1 MSIIIIIMNSAMCL
15 CLIKEYTDNET
26 GSVVHLLQPQNEREG
41 ERWCW
46 RESGGKGGE
55 IESRRG
61 RAWKR
66 GWGERWRE
74 SERKRDDG
82 KERESPATQTEA
94 KKQADTLQNCINPQQ
109 NIH

>member
-1 MSIIIIIMNSAMCL
+1 MNSAMCL

-55 IESRRG
+55 IERKLERESVGAWIGRERG
-61 RAWKR
+61 
-66 GWGERWRE
+66 RE
-74 SERKRDDG
+74 SERKREDG
-82 KERESPATQTEA
+82 KE
-94 KKQADTLQNCINPQQ
+94 
-109 NIH
+109 